1 MLGSPALAPIIP
13 PESVPA
19 VPTRAPPPL
28 ESGAHLLA
36 HRLPAFAPRRLEKKA
51 FHGLPNG
58 SRLSCGRNARRRKVA
73 ERQIKRLAGEATQ
86 FFPPERPTASSAC

>member
-13 PESVPA
+13 PGSVPGGPNA
-19 VPTRAPPPL
+19 RPAAL

-36 HRLPAFAPRRLEKKA
+36 HRLPASAPRHMEMNS

-58 SRLSCGRNARRRKVA
+58 SRLSCGRNTRWRKAA
-73 ERQIKRLAGEATQ
+73 ERQTKRLAREAT
-86 FFPPERPTASSAC
+86 